1 MDVNAAVKLVR
12 DVELRLAFAAAAQ
25 SAGRA
30 EGLPLPVDGEPL
42 GAAGL
47 ATSAATPTLEYGGP
61 GPGAAATRCPAA
73 GPAADSGARQPR
85 MARRKRR
92 RR

>member
-25 SAGRA
+25 AAGQA
-30 EGLPLPVDGEPL
+30 EGLALPADGEPFVL
-42 GAAGL
+42 D
-47 ATSAATPTLEYGGP
+47 YGGLC
-61 GPGAAATRCPAA
+61 PGAAAARCPAA

-85 MARRKRR
+85 KARRERR
-92 RR
+92 WR